1 MSESVSC
8 SVMSN
13 SLRPPWTVAHQAFLC
28 VEFFRQESGVGNHS
42 LLQGIVPAQESNS
55 GLQHCRQIL
64 YCLKH
69 QGSPTYWGLLFSIPL
84 NLIIP

>member
-1 MSESVSC
+1 MSESVSR

-42 LLQGIVPAQESNS
+42 LLQGIVPTQ
-55 GLQHCRQIL
+55 GLKLGLLHCRQIL
-64 YCLKH
+64 YCLSH
-69 QGSPTYWGLLFSIPL
+69 QGSPKLYYFHFSL
-84 NLIIP
+84 R